1 MIEKKYRHMFD
12 QISPEPQLV
21 EEMCAKAG
29 RQKKSEGMRAGRGRM
44 LRTAVACAA
53 LVLAVFAG
61 MPLLAESAPQVYRV
75 IQMVSPAAAQFFRP
89 VKKSCVYDGIKMEV
103 ESVYIHEE
111 TAEIYVSMQDL
122 EGDRIDATTDL
133 FDSYSID
140 RPFESVSGCAPIGYE
155 EETGKAVFL
164 IRISQWGNRK
174 IEGDKITF
182 SVREFLSHKEKWE
195 ELKVNMDLEQQA
207 QEKASRKTRFLGGGM
222 DNEKFSRDEDG
233 MVSVLEPGEPL
244 ADFPVDGIDITQAGY
259 VDGLFHVQ
267 ALYYDR
273 GETDNHCFLYLK
285 DAQGNT
291 VDCIANIYHVTS
303 QEDRL
308 KRDYVDFVFDV
319 SEKDLKNYELYGD
332 FVTCGSHCY
341 GLWQVTFP
349 LEVSAQEQ

>member
-12 QISPEPQLV
+12 QIAPGAQLV
-21 EEMCAKAG
+21 EEMCAEAV
-29 RQKKSEGMRAGRGRM
+29 RQKKRNRAGGR
-44 LRTAVACAA
+44 RKTAIRLAAACAA
-53 LVLAVFAG
+53 LVLAVFTG

-75 IQMVSPAAAQFFRP
+75 IQTVSPAAAQFFRP

-103 ESVYIHEE
+103 ESAYIHGD

-122 EGDRIDATTDL
+122 EGGRIDATTDL

-140 RPFESVSGCAPIGYE
+140 RPFESVSGCAPVGYE
-155 EETGKAVFL
+155 EETGKVLFL

-182 SVREFLSHKEKWE
+182 SVREFLSHKEEWE

-207 QEKASRKTRFLGGGM
+207 QEKASRKTRFTGGGA
-222 DNEKFSRDEDG
+222 DHEKISRDAAG

-244 ADFPVDGIDITQAGY
+244 ADFPVKGIDITQAGY
-259 VDGLFHVQ
+259 VDGFFHVQ
-267 ALYYDR
+267 ALYYDS

-285 DAQGNT
+285 DSRGNT

-303 QEDRL
+303 PEEHL

-319 SEKDLKNYELYGD
+319 PQEDLKNYELYGD

-349 LEVSAQEQ
+349 LEASPEEQ